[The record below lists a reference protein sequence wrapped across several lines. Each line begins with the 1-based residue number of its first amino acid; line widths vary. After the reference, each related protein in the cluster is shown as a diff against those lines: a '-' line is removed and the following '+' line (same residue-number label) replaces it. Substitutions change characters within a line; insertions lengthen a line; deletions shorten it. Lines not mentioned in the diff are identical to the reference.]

1 VTSEEEPTT
10 ELPCLDSSNQ
20 CVEQLTD
27 RAIAPHNSSLPCLD
41 SSNECVNELTEK
53 AISRSECCRTASSNK
68 LKKLDEKIALIDQ
81 RLELMEDRI
90 AYSQKKTWTNYVT
103 LDPVK
108 LLQNLFGG
116 GDVQRDR
123 LSEQLVEVE
132 IERDEVVRELEQLF

>member
-1 VTSEEEPTT
+1 MGLIIAKGIRSQELIPIT
-10 ELPCLDSSNQ
+10 E
-20 CVEQLTD
+20 
-27 RAIAPHNSSLPCLD
+27 LPCLD
-41 SSNECVNELTEK
+41 SSNECVKELSEK
-53 AISRSECCRTASSNK
+53 AIASSSK
-68 LKKLDEKIALIDQ
+68 LQKLNEKIALIDQ

-123 LSEQLVEVE
+123 IAITDLEILAKVQNLSQLHMDL
-132 IERDEVVRELEQLF
+132 IPSWGKFFSQSSIREWDSLR

>member
-1 VTSEEEPTT
+1 MGLYLLKLLLWCPTAIAQT
-10 ELPCLDSSNQ
+10 LPCL
-20 CVEQLTD
+20 T
-27 RAIAPHNSSLPCLD
+27 

-53 AISRSECCRTASSNK
+53 AIASSNK
-68 LKKLDEKIALIDQ
+68 LKKLDEKIALIDE
-81 RLELMEDRI
+81 RLELMGDRI

-123 LSEQLVEVE
+123 IAVSPSASAAAPQIWKLRQP
-132 IERDEVVRELEQLF
+132 IY